1 MASFAKHQVPL
12 PGRLTGMIKN
22 DSGQKKDMVTGDF
35 AVVGVQGGT
44 VVLEANEWDLA
55 MGVYRVVTLYL
66 KPANARKLA
75 DQLYSCASGADH
87 DGIVEH

>member
-1 MASFAKHQVPL
+1 MASCAKYQVPL
-12 PGRLTGMIKN
+12 PDRLVGMSKN
-22 DSGQKKDMVTGDF
+22 DFGQKKDTPTGDF
-35 AVVGVQGGT
+35 AVIGVHGET

-66 KPANARKLA
+66 RPANARILA
-75 DQLYSCASGADH
+75 DQLCSCANGADH

>member
-1 MASFAKHQVPL
+1 MS
-12 PGRLTGMIKN
+12 KN
-22 DSGQKKDMVTGDF
+22 DSGQTRDVGAGDF

-75 DQLYSCASGADH
+75 DQLHSCASGADH

>member
-1 MASFAKHQVPL
+1 MASCAKHQVPL
-12 PGRLTGMIKN
+12 PDRLTGMSRN
-22 DSGQKKDMVTGDF
+22 DSGHKKDMAIGDF
-35 AVVGVQGGT
+35 AVVGVH
-44 VVLEANEWDLA
+44 EANEWDLA

-75 DQLYSCASGADH
+75 DQLYSCATGADS